1 MEVEWKK
8 YAYTFL
14 ITAVIFATAIL
25 ASNYFSQ
32 KKMNEIKNIESRI
45 AVDILSSETQ
55 FSLLSELSCRE
66 IDKSFLSSELSV
78 LGDKL
83 SYTESNRGSEDA
95 EVVNL
100 KKYYSLLQIKDFLL
114 MQKVKDKCGTNSL
127 SIIYFYS
134 NEDIENTEGMKGC
147 TDCQKEGFVLTRLR
161 EEYPDLRVYSFD
173 YNLDL
178 SAIKTLINIYNIKGE
193 LPALLIEDKIYYGFK
208 SIEDIKN
215 IIPALKKIDKEK
227 VELQKATTTKVQ

>member
-1 MEVEWKK
+1 MDIDWKK

>member
-1 MEVEWKK
+1 
-8 YAYTFL
+8 
-14 ITAVIFATAIL
+14 
-25 ASNYFSQ
+25 
-32 KKMNEIKNIESRI
+32 
-45 AVDILSSETQ
+45 
-55 FSLLSELSCRE
+55 
-66 IDKSFLSSELSV
+66 
-78 LGDKL
+78 
-83 SYTESNRGSEDA
+83 
-95 EVVNL
+95 
-100 KKYYSLLQIKDFLL
+100 

-134 NEDIENTEGMKGC
+134 NEDIENTEGMKRC